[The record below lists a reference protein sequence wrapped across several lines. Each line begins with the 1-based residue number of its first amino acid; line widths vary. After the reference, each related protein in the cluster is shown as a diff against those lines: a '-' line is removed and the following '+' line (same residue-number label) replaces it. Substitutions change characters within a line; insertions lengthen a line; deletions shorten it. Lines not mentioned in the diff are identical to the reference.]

1 MGLPVINPVMT
12 GANIKKNMKKAGLS
26 AEGLMDAMGIADKST
41 IYKWLRGDT
50 LPDIANI
57 VALASILNVTVD
69 ELLATA

>member
-1 MGLPVINPVMT
+1 MNIPMIDPEKT
-12 GANIKKNMKKAGLS
+12 GSNIKENMKKAGLS

-50 LPDIANI
+50 LPDISNI
-57 VALASILNVTVD
+57 VALAAILDVTVD